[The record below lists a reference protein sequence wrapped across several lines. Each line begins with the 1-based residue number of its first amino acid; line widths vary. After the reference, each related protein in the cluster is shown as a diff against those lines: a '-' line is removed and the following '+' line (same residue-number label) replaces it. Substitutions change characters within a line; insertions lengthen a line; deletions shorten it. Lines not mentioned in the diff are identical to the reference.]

1 MYEEI
6 NDSMIIVK
14 GDVDEIYLGLFVSQI
29 FMWEFVRREQSID
42 YEVRFQFYFLLSIDL
57 QVSQY
62 SVLVFLLGNW
72 GSESIYIVEVSKI
85 RV

>member
-29 FMWEFVRREQSID
+29 FTWEFVRREQSID